1 MYSKDE
7 LKNLKLEFWESFAAF
22 CEVQPYLRGRKKI
35 WTLYD
40 TKVKGVEL
48 KFDATREGAFVI
60 LEVNHRGEEARLEM
74 FERLTWYKDTLE
86 TDFPEGLTWDIC
98 FVRDTGKQV
107 ADLTFY
113 MNDTGHASGE
123 NTRKEGERKC
133 PYRGNSF
140 YDQSRGQRCAQR
152 ESSVNRQIREVQD
165 LVGDVNAQ
173 GHDRVDQP
181 FLKDS

>member
-98 FVRDTGKQV
+98 FVRVPENRSPVFIPPNPGLLPPPSGLGRVFLLYGKSNV
-107 ADLTFY
+107 SVGTELHVHSRVF
-113 MNDTGHASGE
+113 
-123 NTRKEGERKC
+123 EGIE
-133 PYRGNSF
+133 GF
-140 YDQSRGQRCAQR
+140 MIF
-152 ESSVNRQIREVQD
+152 E
-165 LVGDVNAQ
+165 L
-173 GHDRVDQP
+173 
-181 FLKDS
+181 

>member
-22 CEVQPYLRGRKKI
+22 CEVQPYLRGRKKT
-35 WTLYD
+35 WVLYD

-60 LEVNHRGEEARLEM
+60 LEVNHRSEEARLEM

-86 TDFPEGLTWDIC
+86 MDFPEGLTWDIC

-107 ADLTFY
+107 ARIYTSKSGIDFHRRQDWGEFFSF
-113 MNDTGHASGE
+113 MASQMYLL
-123 NTRKEGERKC
+123 ERNFMSIAE
-133 PYRGNSF
+133 YL
-140 YDQSRGQRCAQR
+140 R
-152 ESSVNRQIREVQD
+152 E
-165 LVGDVNAQ
+165 
-173 GHDRVDQP
+173 
-181 FLKDS
+181 

>member
-22 CEVQPYLRGRKKI
+22 CEVQPYLRGRTKI

-48 KFDATREGAFVI
+48 KFDATRDGAFVI

-74 FERLTWYKDTLE
+74 FERLTWYKETLE
-86 TDFPEGLTWDIC
+86 KDFPEGLTWDIC

-107 ADLTFY
+107 ARIYTSKSGIDFHRRQDWGEFFSF
-113 MNDTGHASGE
+113 MAS
-123 NTRKEGERKC
+123 RMYLLERNFMSIAE
-133 PYRGNSF
+133 YL
-140 YDQSRGQRCAQR
+140 R
-152 ESSVNRQIREVQD
+152 E
-165 LVGDVNAQ
+165 
-173 GHDRVDQP
+173 
-181 FLKDS
+181 

>member
-22 CEVQPYLRGRKKI
+22 CGVQPYLRGRKKI

-86 TDFPEGLTWDIC
+86 MDFPEGLTWDIC

-107 ADLTFY
+107 ARIYTSKSGIDFHRRQDWGEFFSF
-113 MNDTGHASGE
+113 MASQMYLL
-123 NTRKEGERKC
+123 ERNFMSIAE
-133 PYRGNSF
+133 YL
-140 YDQSRGQRCAQR
+140 R
-152 ESSVNRQIREVQD
+152 E
-165 LVGDVNAQ
+165 
-173 GHDRVDQP
+173 
-181 FLKDS
+181 

>member
-22 CEVQPYLRGRKKI
+22 CEVQPYLRGRKKT
-35 WTLYD
+35 WVLYD

-60 LEVNHRGEEARLEM
+60 LEVNHRSEEARLEM
-74 FERLTWYKDTLE
+74 FERLIWYKDTLE

-107 ADLTFY
+107 ARIYTAKSGIDFHRRQDWGEFFSF
-113 MNDTGHASGE
+113 MASQMYLL
-123 NTRKEGERKC
+123 ERNFMSIAE
-133 PYRGNSF
+133 YL
-140 YDQSRGQRCAQR
+140 R
-152 ESSVNRQIREVQD
+152 E
-165 LVGDVNAQ
+165 
-173 GHDRVDQP
+173 
-181 FLKDS
+181 

>member
-74 FERLTWYKDTLE
+74 VERLTWYKDTLE
-86 TDFPEGLTWDIC
+86 MDFPEGLTWDIC

-107 ADLTFY
+107 ARIYTSKSGIDFHRRQDWGEFFSF
-113 MNDTGHASGE
+113 MASQMYLL
-123 NTRKEGERKC
+123 ERNFMSIAE
-133 PYRGNSF
+133 YL
-140 YDQSRGQRCAQR
+140 R
-152 ESSVNRQIREVQD
+152 E
-165 LVGDVNAQ
+165 
-173 GHDRVDQP
+173 
-181 FLKDS
+181 

>member
-22 CEVQPYLRGRKKI
+22 CEVQPYLRGRKKT
-35 WTLYD
+35 WVLYD

-60 LEVNHRGEEARLEM
+60 LEVNHRSEEARLEM

-86 TDFPEGLTWDIC
+86 MDFPEGLTWDIC

-107 ADLTFY
+107 ARSYTAKSGIDFHRRQDWGEFFSF
-113 MNDTGHASGE
+113 MASQMYLL
-123 NTRKEGERKC
+123 ERNFMSIAE
-133 PYRGNSF
+133 YL
-140 YDQSRGQRCAQR
+140 R
-152 ESSVNRQIREVQD
+152 E
-165 LVGDVNAQ
+165 
-173 GHDRVDQP
+173 
-181 FLKDS
+181 

>member
-107 ADLTFY
+107 ARIYTSKSGIDFHRRQDWGEFFSF
-113 MNDTGHASGE
+113 MASQMYLLE
-123 NTRKEGERKC
+123 WNFMSIAE
-133 PYRGNSF
+133 YL
-140 YDQSRGQRCAQR
+140 R
-152 ESSVNRQIREVQD
+152 E
-165 LVGDVNAQ
+165 
-173 GHDRVDQP
+173 
-181 FLKDS
+181 

>member
-22 CEVQPYLRGRKKI
+22 CEVQPYLRGRKKT
-35 WTLYD
+35 WVLYD

-60 LEVNHRGEEARLEM
+60 LEVNHRSEEARLEM

-86 TDFPEGLTWDIC
+86 MDFPEGLIWDIC

-107 ADLTFY
+107 ARIYTSKSGIDFHRRQDWGEFFSF
-113 MNDTGHASGE
+113 MASQMYLL
-123 NTRKEGERKC
+123 ER
-133 PYRGNSF
+133 NFMSLAE
-140 YDQSRGQRCAQR
+140 SLR
-152 ESSVNRQIREVQD
+152 E
-165 LVGDVNAQ
+165 
-173 GHDRVDQP
+173 
-181 FLKDS
+181 

>member
-22 CEVQPYLRGRKKI
+22 CEVQPYLRGRKKM

-60 LEVNHRGEEARLEM
+60 LEVNHRSEDARLEM

-86 TDFPEGLTWDIC
+86 MDFPEGLTWDIC

-107 ADLTFY
+107 ARIYTSRSGIDFHRRQDWGEFFSF
-113 MNDTGHASGE
+113 MASQMYLL
-123 NTRKEGERKC
+123 ERNFMSIAE
-133 PYRGNSF
+133 YL
-140 YDQSRGQRCAQR
+140 R
-152 ESSVNRQIREVQD
+152 E
-165 LVGDVNAQ
+165 
-173 GHDRVDQP
+173 
-181 FLKDS
+181 

>member
-1 MYSKDE
+1 MNSSSKDE

-86 TDFPEGLTWDIC
+86 MDFPEGLTWDIC

-107 ADLTFY
+107 ARIYTSKSGIDFHRRQDWGEFFSF
-113 MNDTGHASGE
+113 MASQMYLL
-123 NTRKEGERKC
+123 ERNFMSIAE
-133 PYRGNSF
+133 YL
-140 YDQSRGQRCAQR
+140 R
-152 ESSVNRQIREVQD
+152 E
-165 LVGDVNAQ
+165 
-173 GHDRVDQP
+173 
-181 FLKDS
+181 

>member
-60 LEVNHRGEEARLEM
+60 LEVNHRGEEAQLEM

-86 TDFPEGLTWDIC
+86 MDFPEGLTWDIC

-107 ADLTFY
+107 ARIYTSKSGIDFHRRQDWGEFFSF
-113 MNDTGHASGE
+113 MASQMYLL
-123 NTRKEGERKC
+123 ERNFMSIAE
-133 PYRGNSF
+133 YL
-140 YDQSRGQRCAQR
+140 R
-152 ESSVNRQIREVQD
+152 E
-165 LVGDVNAQ
+165 
-173 GHDRVDQP
+173 
-181 FLKDS
+181 

>member
-60 LEVNHRGEEARLEM
+60 LEVNHKGEEARLEM
-74 FERLTWYKDTLE
+74 FECLTWYKDTLE
-86 TDFPEGLTWDIC
+86 MDFPEGLTWDIC

-107 ADLTFY
+107 ARIYTSKSGIDFHRRQDWGEFFSF
-113 MNDTGHASGE
+113 MASQMYLL
-123 NTRKEGERKC
+123 ERNFMSIAE
-133 PYRGNSF
+133 YL
-140 YDQSRGQRCAQR
+140 R
-152 ESSVNRQIREVQD
+152 E
-165 LVGDVNAQ
+165 
-173 GHDRVDQP
+173 
-181 FLKDS
+181 

>member
-48 KFDATREGAFVI
+48 KFDTTREGAFVI

-107 ADLTFY
+107 ARIYTSKSGIDFHRRQDWGEFFSF
-113 MNDTGHASGE
+113 MASQMYLL
-123 NTRKEGERKC
+123 ERNFMSIAE
-133 PYRGNSF
+133 YL
-140 YDQSRGQRCAQR
+140 R
-152 ESSVNRQIREVQD
+152 E
-165 LVGDVNAQ
+165 
-173 GHDRVDQP
+173 
-181 FLKDS
+181 

>member
-86 TDFPEGLTWDIC
+86 TDFPEGLTLDIC

-107 ADLTFY
+107 ARIYTSKSGIDFHRRQDWGEFFSF
-113 MNDTGHASGE
+113 MASQMYLL
-123 NTRKEGERKC
+123 ERNFMSIAE
-133 PYRGNSF
+133 YL
-140 YDQSRGQRCAQR
+140 R
-152 ESSVNRQIREVQD
+152 E
-165 LVGDVNAQ
+165 
-173 GHDRVDQP
+173 
-181 FLKDS
+181 

>member
-48 KFDATREGAFVI
+48 EFDATREGAFVI

-107 ADLTFY
+107 ARIYTSKSGIDFHRRQDWGEFFSF
-113 MNDTGHASGE
+113 MASQMYLL
-123 NTRKEGERKC
+123 ERNFMSIAE
-133 PYRGNSF
+133 YL
-140 YDQSRGQRCAQR
+140 R
-152 ESSVNRQIREVQD
+152 E
-165 LVGDVNAQ
+165 
-173 GHDRVDQP
+173 
-181 FLKDS
+181 

>member
-107 ADLTFY
+107 ARIYTSKSGIDFHRRQDWGEFFSF
-113 MNDTGHASGE
+113 MASQMYLL
-123 NTRKEGERKC
+123 ER
-133 PYRGNSF
+133 YFMSIAE
-140 YDQSRGQRCAQR
+140 YLR
-152 ESSVNRQIREVQD
+152 E
-165 LVGDVNAQ
+165 
-173 GHDRVDQP
+173 
-181 FLKDS
+181 

>member
-22 CEVQPYLRGRKKI
+22 CEVQPYLRGRKKM

-60 LEVNHRGEEARLEM
+60 LEVNHRSEDARLEM

-86 TDFPEGLTWDIC
+86 MDFPEGLTWDIC

-107 ADLTFY
+107 ARVYTSRSGIDFHRRQDWGEFFSF
-113 MNDTGHASGE
+113 MASQMYLL
-123 NTRKEGERKC
+123 ERNFMSIAE
-133 PYRGNSF
+133 YL
-140 YDQSRGQRCAQR
+140 R
-152 ESSVNRQIREVQD
+152 E
-165 LVGDVNAQ
+165 
-173 GHDRVDQP
+173 
-181 FLKDS
+181 

>member
-22 CEVQPYLRGRKKI
+22 CEVQPYLRGRKKT
-35 WTLYD
+35 WVLYD

-86 TDFPEGLTWDIC
+86 MDFPEGLTWDIC

-107 ADLTFY
+107 ARIYTSKSGIDFHRRQDWGEFFSF
-113 MNDTGHASGE
+113 MASQMYLL
-123 NTRKEGERKC
+123 ERNFMSIAE
-133 PYRGNSF
+133 YL
-140 YDQSRGQRCAQR
+140 R
-152 ESSVNRQIREVQD
+152 E
-165 LVGDVNAQ
+165 
-173 GHDRVDQP
+173 
-181 FLKDS
+181 